1 MLDEVLEV
9 ADDDNI
15 SYETEAEYAE
25 REKAA
30 MSMTL
35 VIGGAMLSIFGLVCF
50 ILNQCSP
57 RKSID
62 ES

>member
-1 MLDEVLEV
+1 MLDEILEV

-15 SYETEAEYAE
+15 SYETEAELAE

-30 MSMTL
+30 MGITL
-35 VIGGAMLSIFGLVCF
+35 LIGGVILSIFGLVCF

-57 RKSID
+57 SKSID